1 MKKLLALWVVAGL
14 MTISAQAQ
22 LLYRISGNNLTKPSY
37 IVGTYHL
44 APSSYVDSIPGLR
57 AVINEVGQ
65 VYGELDMKLLTSPEN
80 VAKMTQAMM
89 LPEGQTLQTLLSEE
103 EQGRL
108 NALLK
113 ELMGVDLTNPM
124 VASQL
129 GKFSPSALSTQLTL
143 LMYMKIHPGFNA
155 NDGID
160 EYLQTAGAEKGKKI
174 AGLETVDDQVKA
186 LFQSSTLDRQK
197 QLLMCMVDNKDYQL
211 HIAEQ
216 LVSAYFSQDLE
227 RIEAIGDEKLGN
239 SCDSSEEEDNILIYN
254 RNAAWVKM
262 MPAIMAET
270 PTLFAV
276 GAAHL
281 VGEKGVLTLLKN
293 AGYQIDG
300 VK

>member
-1 MKKLLALWVVAGL
+1 MRKKIFLFFVAVL
-14 MTISAQAQ
+14 MTSAANAQ
-22 LLYRISGNNLTKPSY
+22 LLYRISGNNLAKPSY

-44 APSSYVDSIPGLR
+44 APSAFTDSIPGLR
-57 AVINEVGQ
+57 AAIDEVGQ
-65 VYGELDMKLLTSPEN
+65 VCGELDMKLLMSPEN

-108 NALLK
+108 NVLLK

-124 VASQL
+124 MASQL
-129 GKFSPSALSTQLTL
+129 GKFSPSALSTQLMV
-143 LMYMKIHPGFNA
+143 LMYMKIHPGFNT

-186 LFQSSTLDRQK
+186 LFQSTPLDRQK

-211 HIAEQ
+211 HMAEQ

-227 RIEAIGDEKLGN
+227 RIEAMEDEKLGN
-239 SCDSSEEEDNILIYN
+239 SCDSTDEEESILIYN
-254 RNAAWVKM
+254 RNAAWAKQ

-281 VGEKGVLTLLKN
+281 IGEKGVLTLLKN
-293 AGYQIDG
+293 AGYQIDA